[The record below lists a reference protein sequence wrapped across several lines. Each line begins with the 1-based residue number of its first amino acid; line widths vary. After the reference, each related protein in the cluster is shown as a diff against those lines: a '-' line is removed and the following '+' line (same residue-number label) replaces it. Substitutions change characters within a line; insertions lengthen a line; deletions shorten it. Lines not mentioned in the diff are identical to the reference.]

1 MIRCARE
8 VVCTLTVDLREE
20 LYRECGI
27 QHLFYMSR
35 HTACR
40 LKRLADEAGVR
51 LREDVRCGRRPA
63 WRFAQ
68 CPGAGISWSGTCTAM
83 GERSG
88 REKTEAVQLCERRSP
103 GEEIGFVCASIWRMV
118 QEEGMRF
125 RDAALITGDLSSY
138 KGEIARQFSENG
150 IPYFLDDK
158 KSILENPMVELI
170 RAALD
175 TIRDFSYE
183 NVCRYLKIGLVYDR
197 EDDQEESGGFL
208 PAPMWRR

>member
-1 MIRCARE
+1 
-8 VVCTLTVDLREE
+8 
-20 LYRECGI
+20 
-27 QHLFYMSR
+27 
-35 HTACR
+35 
-40 LKRLADEAGVR
+40 
-51 LREDVRCGRRPA
+51 
-63 WRFAQ
+63 
-68 CPGAGISWSGTCTAM
+68 
-83 GERSG
+83 
-88 REKTEAVQLCERRSP
+88 
-103 GEEIGFVCASIWRMV
+103 
-118 QEEGMRF
+118 MRF

-208 PAPMWRR
+208 PLLCGGDDGPAGKLPAGPWGSGA